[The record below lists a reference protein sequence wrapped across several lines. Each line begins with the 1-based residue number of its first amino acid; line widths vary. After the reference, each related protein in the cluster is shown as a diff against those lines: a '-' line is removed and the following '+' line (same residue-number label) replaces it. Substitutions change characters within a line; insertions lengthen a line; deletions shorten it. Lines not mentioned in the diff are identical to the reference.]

1 MRQTFGRVDKN
12 GDGRVNKADLLLAMK
27 RMPDLAKTLR
37 MSKSAVRE
45 GDGSMQEFERAF
57 ERLDRDQSGDLDWK
71 EFSAV
76 LVQCVTQTWASPNA
90 SDRAPRDSAPLWS
103 VHSRVALHSLPMWLT
118 RTGLF
123 SNMYLSQNSS

>member
-1 MRQTFGRVDKN
+1 MSLLAAFPGDVKPRELLVFYPLSLTAIMVTEVCRPEVEDVSEETEEASALRQTFGRVDKN

-76 LVQCVTQTWASPNA
+76 LVQE
-90 SDRAPRDSAPLWS
+90 
-103 VHSRVALHSLPMWLT
+103 
-118 RTGLF
+118 
-123 SNMYLSQNSS
+123 